1 MMKLPLIVG
10 IGGIN
15 AAGRSSGFHSYKRL
29 MPEVFSE
36 AEMQNTWMDL
46 ANRMKIAKGNKLNKE
61 MIEEIKRGTLIRRI
75 DSFDPDKVKINLKAY
90 QKNSFIIHKTNLPK
104 SVPPHW
110 LIEEKNNEE
119 ITVTVPDGLDI
130 LIPVE
135 VKLGV
140 SCGANI
146 PHGFDPS
153 DLYSARSHPLSIKMT
168 VYGASDALHSLGFS
182 WDEILNYIDPDE
194 ISVYAG
200 SAISQVDEF
209 SLGGLI
215 KQPLLG
221 HRVSSK
227 MLALSLPQMP
237 ADFINSYIINS
248 VGNTGANIGACASFL
263 YNLKQGVVDIQ
274 TGKAKVVIVGS
285 ADAPLVPEIIEGF
298 KSMKAL
304 ATDAGL
310 QALDKKLE
318 INCARA
324 CRPFSSNCGFV
335 VANAS
340 QFIVLMAPELALQ
353 LGAKIYG
360 SVPDVFINAD
370 ANKKSISAPGIGN
383 YVTFAKA
390 TALAKAILGSDKL
403 QETFVQAH
411 GTGTPQNRVTESH
424 IINEVAKTF
433 GLNGWMVTAVKSYV
447 GHSFGAA
454 SGDQI
459 LTTLGT
465 WQHGWI
471 PGIKTIDH
479 IAEDVYNSHIDIL
492 MEHTSIN
499 DRNMEAALINSKG
512 FGGNNA
518 TALVLSPNK
527 THEILKKKFKK
538 SELQAYERKNQRILA
553 VAESIDNEV
562 CKGKEQVIYQF
573 GDSLMDKEDVKLTQT
588 KLMLSKFKRPIHLN
602 LEDPYQ

>member
-1 MMKLPLIVG
+1 MKLPLIVG

-29 MPEVFSE
+29 IPEVFSE

-90 QKNSFIIHKTNLPK
+90 QKNSFIIRKTNLPK
-104 SVPPHW
+104 PVPPHW

-538 SELQAYERKNQRILA
+538 SELQAYERKNQKILA

>member
-29 MPEVFSE
+29 IPEVFSE

-90 QKNSFIIHKTNLPK
+90 QKNSFIIRKTNLPK
-104 SVPPHW
+104 PVPPHW

-538 SELQAYERKNQRILA
+538 SELQAYERKNQKILA

>member
-1 MMKLPLIVG
+1 MKLPLIVG

-90 QKNSFIIHKTNLPK
+90 QKNSFIIRKTNVPK
-104 SVPPHW
+104 PVPPHW

-538 SELQAYERKNQRILA
+538 SELQAYERKNQKILA

>member
-29 MPEVFSE
+29 IPEVFSE

-90 QKNSFIIHKTNLPK
+90 QKNSFIIRKTNLPK
-104 SVPPHW
+104 PVPPHW

-340 QFIVLMAPELALQ
+340 QFIVLMAPELFLQ

-538 SELQAYERKNQRILA
+538 SELQAYERKNQKILA

>member
-90 QKNSFIIHKTNLPK
+90 QKNSFIIRKTNLPK
-104 SVPPHW
+104 PVPSDW

-119 ITVTVPDGLDI
+119 IIVTVPDGLDI
-130 LIPVE
+130 LIPIE

-182 WDEILNYIDPDE
+182 WDEILDYIDPDE

-454 SGDQI
+454 GGDQI

-492 MEHTSIN
+492 LEHTSIN
-499 DRNMEAALINSKG
+499 ERKMEAALINSKG

-518 TALVLSPNK
+518 TALLLSPNK

-538 SELQAYERKNQRILA
+538 SELQTYERKNQKILA

-562 CKGKEQVIYQF
+562 CKGKEQLIYQF
-573 GDSLMDKEDVKLTQT
+573 GDTLMDKEDVKLTQT

>member
-90 QKNSFIIHKTNLPK
+90 QKNSFIIRKTNLPK
-104 SVPPHW
+104 PVPPHW

-194 ISVYAG
+194 VSVYAG

>member
-248 VGNTGANIGACASFL
+248 VGNTGANIGACALFL

>member
-1 MMKLPLIVG
+1 MKLPLIVG

>member
-1 MMKLPLIVG
+1 MRKLPLIVG

-29 MPEVFSE
+29 IPEVFSE

-90 QKNSFIIHKTNLPK
+90 QKNSFIIRKTNLPK
-104 SVPPHW
+104 PVPPHW

-538 SELQAYERKNQRILA
+538 SELQAYERKNQKILA

>member
-90 QKNSFIIHKTNLPK
+90 QKNSFIIRKTNVPK
-104 SVPPHW
+104 PVPPHW

-538 SELQAYERKNQRILA
+538 SELQAYERKNQKILA

>member
-1 MMKLPLIVG
+1 M
-10 IGGIN
+10 
-15 AAGRSSGFHSYKRL
+15 
-29 MPEVFSE
+29 
-36 AEMQNTWMDL
+36 
-46 ANRMKIAKGNKLNKE
+46 
-61 MIEEIKRGTLIRRI
+61 
-75 DSFDPDKVKINLKAY
+75 
-90 QKNSFIIHKTNLPK
+90 
-104 SVPPHW
+104 
-110 LIEEKNNEE
+110 
-119 ITVTVPDGLDI
+119 
-130 LIPVE
+130 
-135 VKLGV
+135 
-140 SCGANI
+140 
-146 PHGFDPS
+146 
-153 DLYSARSHPLSIKMT
+153 
-168 VYGASDALHSLGFS
+168 
-182 WDEILNYIDPDE
+182 
-194 ISVYAG
+194 
-200 SAISQVDEF
+200 
-209 SLGGLI
+209 
-215 KQPLLG
+215 
-221 HRVSSK
+221 
-227 MLALSLPQMP
+227 
-237 ADFINSYIINS
+237 
-248 VGNTGANIGACASFL
+248 
-263 YNLKQGVVDIQ
+263 
-274 TGKAKVVIVGS
+274 
-285 ADAPLVPEIIEGF
+285 
-298 KSMKAL
+298 
-304 ATDAGL
+304 

-538 SELQAYERKNQRILA
+538 SELQAYERKNQKILA

>member
-1 MMKLPLIVG
+1 MKLPLIVG

-90 QKNSFIIHKTNLPK
+90 QKNSFIIRKTNLPK
-104 SVPPHW
+104 PVPPHW

-538 SELQAYERKNQRILA
+538 SELQAYERKNQKILA

>member
-90 QKNSFIIHKTNLPK
+90 QKNSFIIRKTNLPK
-104 SVPPHW
+104 PVPPHW

-538 SELQAYERKNQRILA
+538 SELQAYERKNQKILA

>member
-1 MMKLPLIVG
+1 M
-10 IGGIN
+10 
-15 AAGRSSGFHSYKRL
+15 
-29 MPEVFSE
+29 
-36 AEMQNTWMDL
+36 
-46 ANRMKIAKGNKLNKE
+46 
-61 MIEEIKRGTLIRRI
+61 
-75 DSFDPDKVKINLKAY
+75 
-90 QKNSFIIHKTNLPK
+90 
-104 SVPPHW
+104 
-110 LIEEKNNEE
+110 
-119 ITVTVPDGLDI
+119 
-130 LIPVE
+130 
-135 VKLGV
+135 
-140 SCGANI
+140 
-146 PHGFDPS
+146 
-153 DLYSARSHPLSIKMT
+153 
-168 VYGASDALHSLGFS
+168 
-182 WDEILNYIDPDE
+182 DEILNYIDPDE

-263 YNLKQGVVDIQ
+263 YNLKQGVADIQ

-285 ADAPLVPEIIEGF
+285 ADAPLVPEIVEGF

-318 INCARA
+318 VNCSRA

-335 VANAS
+335 IANAS
-340 QFIVLMAPELALQ
+340 QFIVLMAPELAIQ
-353 LGAKIYG
+353 LGARIYG
-360 SVPDVFINAD
+360 SVADVFINAD
-370 ANKKSISAPGIGN
+370 ANKKSISAPGVGN
-383 YVTFAKA
+383 YVTFSKA

-433 GLNGWMVTAVKSYV
+433 GLNGWMVTAIKSYV

-459 LTTLGT
+459 LTTLGA

-492 MEHTSIN
+492 MEHTSIVN
-499 DRNMEAALINSKG
+499 RNMEAALINSKG

-518 TALVLSPNK
+518 TAVVLSPNK

-538 SELQAYERKNQRILA
+538 SELQVYKRKNQKILA
-553 VAESIDNEV
+553 AAERIDNEA
-562 CKGKEQVIYQF
+562 CEGKERVIYQF
-573 GDSLMDKEDVKLTQT
+573 GDSMMDKEDVKLTQQQLT
-588 KLMLSKFKRPIHLN
+588 LSKFKRPIHLN